1 MAQFIDANTIINR
14 AAVEVGIPST
24 TDPVSSQADDYV
36 QLTGLLNA
44 AGQEL
49 VELNPWQNLV
59 SIFTL
64 TTADEDSGTYSL
76 PGDFAYMTDQT
87 GWNQSTLF
95 PVAGPLSAQQWS
107 FLISRAPISNTI
119 QSAYRLIDNSF
130 ELFPRP
136 PASGQTIY
144 FEYISRNWVVT
155 AGASPVRQDTVISG
169 TDIVLYDPL
178 LIIKFLKLK
187 WLQAKNLPANDAAMD
202 FDRLFNGRIGKDT
215 GASVLSTSI
224 TRGFP
229 YLNYNSI
236 PFTGYGL

>member
-1 MAQFIDANTIINR
+1 MAQFIDANTVINR
-14 AAVEVGIPST
+14 AAVEVGLPTAS
-24 TDPVSSQADDYV
+24 DPVSSQSDDYA
-36 QLTGLLNA
+36 QLTVLLNS

-59 SIFTL
+59 SVFTL
-64 TTADEDSGTYSL
+64 VTED
-76 PGDFAYMTDQT
+76 GDS
-87 GWNQSTLF
+87 GWNQTNLF
-95 PVAGPLSAQQWS
+95 PVSGPLSAQQWS
-107 FLISRAPISNTI
+107 LLVSQAPLSNVLY
-119 QSAYRLIDNSF
+119 SAYRLIDNSF

-136 PASGQTIY
+136 PAAGQTIY

-202 FDRLFNGRIGKDT
+202 FDRLFNGRVGKDT
-215 GASVLSTSI
+215 GASVLSAGTSV
-224 TRGFP
+224 GFP
-229 YLNYNSI
+229 YLNMRNV
-236 PFTGYGL
+236 PWTNYGL